1 VILRIALVNSKFYVN
16 AAKNL
21 EGRLM
26 NPLERSPYESILPP
40 TESIPPQM
48 SFISGPEAPMV
59 SDMLKTLHTSMPQ
72 SRKKLTF
79 EEEARAGKHRLDQ
92 MDPARVGKHLVM
104 FQPTEQGVADVLA
117 LARLSIPA
125 IAETEEVLKVVRFNP
140 VCILGLCRKSK
151 FNPEEQVA
159 EGFIGV
165 LPLNALGLRI
175 LALGSFNGSS
185 PDLRLLA
192 KPDERPAGLYMWAVF
207 APGPLAAGMALFMEK
222 MSSPQYAG
230 INLYSRPNTEAG
242 RKYNEVLGATEGVT
256 IDGIQAPHVWMFPR
270 SPQTPLYDSYVPGAA
285 SGEIGVTIARNF
297 EDLGR
302 VIAMRSAVYIGE
314 QECPYDE
321 EYDGNDLAATHLL
334 VYVGDEPAG
343 CLRVRFFA
351 EFAKIERLV
360 VRKEFRKTR
369 AAFHVVRA
377 GFKLCQ
383 AKGYR
388 RVYGH
393 SQTRLVNFWSR
404 FGFRVME
411 DRKPFVFSDFDYV
424 EIVADIEP
432 DADAVRIGCDP
443 YVIIRPEGRWH
454 KPGILEKS
462 ASRAVTSPSV
472 VQKR

>member
-1 VILRIALVNSKFYVN
+1 
-16 AAKNL
+16 
-21 EGRLM
+21 
-26 NPLERSPYESILPP
+26 
-40 TESIPPQM
+40 
-48 SFISGPEAPMV
+48 MV
-59 SDMLKTLHTSMPQ
+59 PDMLKTLRTSMPQ
-72 SRKKLTF
+72 SRKRLADRGA
-79 EEEARAGKHRLDQ
+79 ERIGKHRLDQ
-92 MDPARVGKHLVM
+92 LDPARVAKHLVM
-104 FQPTEQGVADVLA
+104 FQPTEQDVGDILAKARLTIPA
-117 LARLSIPA
+117 LAQAP
-125 IAETEEVLKVVRFNP
+125 EVLKVARYNP
-140 VCILGLCRKSK
+140 ICVLGLSRKSK
-151 FNPEEQVA
+151 FDPQAPVA
-159 EGFIGV
+159 EGFIAI
-165 LPLNALGLRI
+165 LPLTELGLQM
-175 LALGSFNGSS
+175 LALGSFDAAS
-185 PDLRLLA
+185 PDLRLIA
-192 KPDERPAGLYMWAVF
+192 KPDERPAGIYMWCVYG
-207 APGPLAAGMALFMEK
+207 PGPLAAGMALFMEK
-222 MSSPQYAG
+222 MSTPQFAG
-230 INLYSRPNTEAG
+230 INLYSRALTEAG
-242 RKYNEVLGATEGVT
+242 IQFHHVLGFTQGTV
-256 IDGIQAPHVWMFPR
+256 IDSIDAPNIWTFQR
-270 SPQTPLYDSYVPGAA
+270 ERQSPPYDSLKANPAP
-285 SGEIGVTIARNF
+285 GEIGVTIARNL

-314 QECPYDE
+314 QECPYEE

-351 EFAKIERLV
+351 DFAKIERLV

-411 DRKPFVFSDFDYV
+411 GGKNFVFSDFDYV

-454 KPGILEKS
+454 KPGILERS
-462 ASRAVTSPSV
+462 ASRAVTSPSIA
-472 VQKR
+472 QKR